1 MKFTIF
7 FRTLFASSFLLS
19 YAISMQSQEG
29 ELVFEEV
36 IVTAEKRDESLQS
49 VSQAV
54 TAITDS
60 EIDAKNI
67 TSFVVFFFKQKT
79 AYEI

>member
-19 YAISMQSQEG
+19 YANSIQSQEG

-36 IVTAEKRDESLQS
+36 IVTAEKREKLHFYQ
-49 VSQAV
+49 
-54 TAITDS
+54 
-60 EIDAKNI
+60 EIMNALICCYFYGKYNKSKI
-67 TSFVVFFFKQKT
+67 
-79 AYEI
+79 

>member
-1 MKFTIF
+1 MKFTMLLKTFFTFILIF
-7 FRTLFASSFLLS
+7 SFTNNTFA
-19 YAISMQSQEG
+19 QEK

-36 IVTAEKRDESLQS
+36 IVTAEKRDESLQTI
-49 VSQAV
+49 SQAV

-67 TSFVVFFFKQKT
+67 NSFVTGHTLGCAVKL
-79 AYEI
+79 

>member
-1 MKFTIF
+1 MKSTIL
-7 FRTLFASSFLLS
+7 FRASIASILIFSFSNDIFA
-19 YAISMQSQEG
+19 QDG

-54 TAITDS
+54 TAITDW
-60 EIDAKNI
+60 EIEAKNI
-67 TSFVVFFFKQKT
+67 NSFVDLSLLFVLKNQ
-79 AYEI
+79 I